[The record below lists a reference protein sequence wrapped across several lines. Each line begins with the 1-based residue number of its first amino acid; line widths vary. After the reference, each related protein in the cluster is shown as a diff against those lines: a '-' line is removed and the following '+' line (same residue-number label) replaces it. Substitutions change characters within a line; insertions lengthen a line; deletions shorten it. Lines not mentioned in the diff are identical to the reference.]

1 MKYVIIRGKGNNEIT
16 LAEDNLKGQTIY
28 GMLKNG
34 VFHVVSREKFNN
46 AINLA
51 YILGLEV
58 YDYRKF

>member
-1 MKYVIIRGKGNNEIT
+1 MEYVIIKSEGNSEIT
-16 LAEDNLKGQTIY
+16 LAEDNFKGQTVY

-51 YILGLEV
+51 RLFGLEV

>member
-1 MKYVIIRGKGNNEIT
+1 MKYVIIRGKGNSEIT

-28 GMLKNG
+28 GTLKNG
-34 VFHVVSREKFNN
+34 VFHVVSRDKFNN

-51 YILGLEV
+51 YLLGLEV

>member
-1 MKYVIIRGKGNNEIT
+1 MEYVIIKGEGTATIT
-16 LAEDNLKGQTIY
+16 LAEDNLKGQTVY

-51 YILGLEV
+51 RLLGLEV

>member
-1 MKYVIIRGKGNNEIT
+1 MKYVIIRGKGNSEIT

-51 YILGLEV
+51 YLLGLEI

>member
-1 MKYVIIRGKGNNEIT
+1 MEYVIIKGEGNSEIT
-16 LAEDNLKGQTIY
+16 LAEDNFKGQTVY

-51 YILGLEV
+51 RLLGLEV